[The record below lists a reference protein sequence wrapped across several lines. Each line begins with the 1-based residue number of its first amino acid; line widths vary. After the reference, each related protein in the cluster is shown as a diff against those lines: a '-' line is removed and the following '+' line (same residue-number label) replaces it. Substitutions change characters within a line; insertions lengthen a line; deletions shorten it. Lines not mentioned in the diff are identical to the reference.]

1 MNSNEIRKS
10 FLEFF
15 RERGHAIVPS
25 APVIP
30 QNDPTLLFTNAG
42 MNQFKPYFLGRQK
55 PETTRVA
62 DTQKCIRVSGKH
74 NDLEEVGPSPYHHTF
89 FEMLGNWSFGD
100 YFKKEAI
107 TWAWDLITR
116 VYGLPKDKLYATVY
130 ETDDEAEKLWRGE
143 TDIEPSHVLR
153 FGKKD
158 NFWSMG
164 DTGPCGPCSELH
176 IDRGPEF
183 DSDPNA
189 FVNTGSPR
197 YIELWNLVFIQFDA
211 QADGKLLDL
220 PAKHVDTGAGLERI
234 TAVMGNLKS
243 NYETDLFQPLI
254 QRVAEISGKPYLL
267 DASGIPHRVIADHIR
282 CLSFAI
288 ADGAMPSNEGR
299 GYVLRRIL
307 RRAARFGRKLDVHE
321 PFLHQLLPVLV
332 DVMGDV
338 FPEVK
343 QRHVHIARVIQ
354 AEEEHFGKTLDR
366 GLERFAEVVE
376 QIRRE
381 KTTVIPGEEAFRLYD
396 TFGFPLDLMQL
407 MAREESLTVDETGFQ
422 KEMEKQ
428 KTRARKVGTFKED
441 EWDQAVDATYIIH
454 GPTQF
459 VGYDNL
465 TARSLLQDIVFDK
478 IHNLVRFAPK
488 ATPFY
493 AESGGQISD
502 IGHADFQYKSESN
515 HRFAIRRIEIKG
527 DAIVHIGIPISD
539 DSLESLSGDGKR
551 PISDFEVYLSV
562 DSSHRIPTQYNH
574 TSTHL
579 LQKALRTVLGDHV
592 HQQGSYVG
600 PDYLRFDYT
609 HFEKPTA
616 AELSEIEKIV
626 NDHIRENWPVTPK
639 IMPLKQAQGL
649 GAMALFGEKYGDE
662 VRMIEIGDGETV
674 ISRELCGGCHVKR
687 TGDIGVFV
695 ICAET
700 SVAAGVRRIEARTG
714 DRALHYLL
722 ERRNKVDE
730 LTALLHSEGSD
741 PIEKLKKSLEEHRQ
755 LEKELETLRA
765 EVAASAMHKLVDTAV
780 AIGNTRLVAAEVS
793 ARSMDELKSM
803 ADALREE
810 LKSGIAVLAAAID
823 DKPALVVTLTPDL
836 VKRGIDSVPIAKE
849 LAKLVGGG
857 GGGRPHMATAGGRDP
872 GGIRQVVEQ
881 AQAVLAKFIK

>member
-1 MNSNEIRKS
+1 MKS
-10 FLEFF
+10 SQVRQTFLEYF

-30 QNDPTLLFTNAG
+30 QGDPTLLFTNAG

-55 PETTRVA
+55 PESTRVA

-74 NDLEEVGPSPYHHTF
+74 NDLEEVGLSPYHHTF

-107 TWAWDLITR
+107 TWAWDLMTR
-116 VYGLPKDKLYATVY
+116 VYGLPKERLYATVY
-130 ETDDEAEKLWRGE
+130 ETDDEAEKLWRSE

-183 DSDPNA
+183 DSDPTA

-211 QADGKLLDL
+211 QPDGTLLEL

-234 TAVMGNLKS
+234 TTVLGNLKS
-243 NYETDLFQPLI
+243 NYDTDLFQPLI
-254 QRVAEISGKPYLL
+254 QRVAEISGKPYTS
-267 DASGIPHRVIADHIR
+267 DATGIPHRVIADHIR

-307 RRAARFGRKLDVHE
+307 RRASRFGRKLDVHE
-321 PFLHQLLPVLV
+321 PFLHKLLPVLV

-343 QRHVHIARVIQ
+343 QRHVHLARVIQ

-376 QIRRE
+376 QVRRD
-381 KTTVIPGEEAFRLYD
+381 KVTVIPGEEAFRLYD

-407 MAREESLTVDETGFQ
+407 MAREESLTVDEAGFQ
-422 KEMEKQ
+422 KEMDKQ
-428 KTRARKVGTFKED
+428 KARARAAGSFVQD
-441 EWDQAVDATYIIH
+441 ENLKHRFAASLQTR
-454 GPTQF
+454 F
-459 VGYDNL
+459 VGYDTL
-465 TARSLLQDIVFDK
+465 DSCAKLQWTNVDPHE
-478 IHNLVRFAPK
+478 HNICFVPDVS
-488 ATPFY
+488 PFY
-493 AESGGQISD
+493 VESGGQVSD
-502 IGHADFQYKSESN
+502 TGYVDIFFDNRLG
-515 HRFAIRRIEIKG
+515 RRLGVSTLERIN
-527 DAIVHIGIPISD
+527 DAIVHTATPISNE
-539 DSLESLSGDGKR
+539 SLESLWEGLTDRKSKSR
-551 PISDFEVYLSV
+551 IELFV
-562 DSSHRIPTQYNH
+562 DPSHRIPTQYNH

-579 LQKALRTVLGDHV
+579 LHRALRSVLGDHV

-609 HFEKPTA
+609 HFEKPSP
-616 AELSEIEKIV
+616 AELTEIEKIV

-639 IMPLKQAQGL
+639 IMPLKEAQEL

-674 ISRELCGGCHVKR
+674 ISRELCGGCHVKH

-714 DRALHYLL
+714 DRALQYLL
-722 ERRNKVDE
+722 EKRDKVDE

-741 PIEKLKKSLEEHRQ
+741 PIEKLKKSLEERKQ
-755 LEKELETLRA
+755 IEKELESLRS
-765 EVAASAMHKLVDTAV
+765 EVAGSAMQKLAATAASV
-780 AIGNTRLVAAEVS
+780 GETRLVAAEVN

-836 VKRGIDSVPIAKE
+836 VKRGMDSVPIAKE

-857 GGGRPHMATAGGRDP
+857 GGGRPHMATAGGRDI
-872 GGIRQVVEQ
+872 GGIRQIVEQ
-881 AQAVLAKFIK
+881 AQSMLEKFVK